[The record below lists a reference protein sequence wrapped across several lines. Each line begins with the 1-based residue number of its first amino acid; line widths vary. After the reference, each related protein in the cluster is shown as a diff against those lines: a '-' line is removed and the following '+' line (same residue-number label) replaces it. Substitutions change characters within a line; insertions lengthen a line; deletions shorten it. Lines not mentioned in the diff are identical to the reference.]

1 MAELQLTFQWLI
13 SWDLR
18 GGKKIFA
25 SMEFYALRKRQ
36 ATLWALGVP
45 ATPSLGRLILRGTVV
60 CSIAAGPSFFSDYDV
75 SKQQTTAMS
84 LGVLI
89 FIAFYVM
96 ADFKFTR
103 DRLMR

>member
-1 MAELQLTFQWLI
+1 
-13 SWDLR
+13 
-18 GGKKIFA
+18 
-25 SMEFYALRKRQ
+25 
-36 ATLWALGVP
+36 
-45 ATPSLGRLILRGTVV
+45 
-60 CSIAAGPSFFSDYDV
+60 
-75 SKQQTTAMS
+75 MS